1 MTVRAA
7 VSRRRLLRWAS
18 WFAVG
23 NAALLGVIGLRY
35 LWLYVRLSPSVAWGY
50 AGLAYVGHVSALAY
64 LPCLLVLM
72 PVILLYPRPRLVVPL
87 GVVLGGIAAGLLLL
101 DSLVFVEN
109 RYHLNAL
116 TFMLLA
122 PQTWGFLALYV
133 VLGVA
138 IEGMLAGWVWQRTAQ
153 PPGRRIGRYL
163 ALGLGACFVAGHLI
177 HAWAEARYDV
187 PVTSFTRYLPLYYPL
202 QVTKLQVRL
211 GLLDRARAR
220 DRAVVAALGGTPVG
234 ALRYPLVPLR
244 CEPRGPRLN
253 VLLVVIDAMRAD
265 ALTPAVA
272 PRLAGFA
279 RGAIQFDQHHSGG
292 NSSRAGMFSLFYGLP
307 ATYWDAFANLARPP
321 VVMDLFQ
328 LHGYQLGLFTSSPVY
343 DGVGLDRTALA
354 GVPDLRLR
362 TSSSYP
368 GSSGRD
374 RTLTD
379 EWYGWLDRRDPARP
393 FFGFLYYNA
402 AVAIEPPDNYPPVTP
417 VVPGAS
423 TQLRRYGRYLTAVHY
438 VDSLVGQVLDDLER
452 RKLLA
457 STVVLVTSDHGMEF
471 DEDGQGF
478 TGHGTSYSRH
488 QMQTPLLLGWPGRPP
503 ERVAR
508 RTSHNDVAPT
518 LVAGLFGCANPA
530 ADYASGRDLF
540 SGGQWD
546 WLIAASYS
554 EFALLEPERV
564 TIVYPASYEI
574 RDRDYRLVA
583 HPTFPHDGL
592 RAAQQEM
599 SRFFR

>member
-1 MTVRAA
+1 
-7 VSRRRLLRWAS
+7 LLRWAS
-18 WFAVG
+18 WFAVS
-23 NAALLGVIGLRY
+23 NAGLLALIGLRY

-64 LPCLLVLM
+64 LPCLLVLV
-72 PVILLYPRPRLVVPL
+72 PLILLCPRPRLVVPL
-87 GVVLGGIAAGLLLL
+87 GVALGGVGAGLLLL
-101 DSLVFVEN
+101 DSLVFAEN

-122 PQTWGFLALYV
+122 RQTWGFLALYV
-133 VLGVA
+133 VLGMA

-153 PPGRRIGRYL
+153 APGRRLGRYL
-163 ALGLGACFVAGHLI
+163 AVGLGACFVVGHLI

-220 DRAVVAALGGTPVG
+220 DRAVVAALGGAPVG
-234 ALRYPLVPLR
+234 ELLYPLVPLR

-265 ALTPAVA
+265 ALTAAVA
-272 PRLAGFA
+272 PRLSEFA
-279 RGAIQFDQHHSGG
+279 RGAIQFDRHHSGG

-328 LHGYQLGLFTSSPVY
+328 QHGYQLGLFASSPVY

-362 TSSSYP
+362 TSSSSP
-368 GSSGRD
+368 GSSGKD

-452 RKLLA
+452 RKLLG

-478 TGHGTSYSRH
+478 TGHGTSYSRY
-488 QMQTPLLLGWPGRPP
+488 QMQTPLVVRWPGRAP

-540 SGGQWD
+540 SEGQWD

-554 EFALLEPERV
+554 EFALIEPERV

>member
-1 MTVRAA
+1 
-7 VSRRRLLRWAS
+7 
-18 WFAVG
+18 
-23 NAALLGVIGLRY
+23 
-35 LWLYVRLSPSVAWGY
+35 
-50 AGLAYVGHVSALAY
+50 
-64 LPCLLVLM
+64 
-72 PVILLYPRPRLVVPL
+72 
-87 GVVLGGIAAGLLLL
+87 
-101 DSLVFVEN
+101 
-109 RYHLNAL
+109 
-116 TFMLLA
+116 
-122 PQTWGFLALYV
+122 
-133 VLGVA
+133 
-138 IEGMLAGWVWQRTAQ
+138 
-153 PPGRRIGRYL
+153 
-163 ALGLGACFVAGHLI
+163 
-177 HAWAEARYDV
+177 
-187 PVTSFTRYLPLYYPL
+187 
-202 QVTKLQVRL
+202 
-211 GLLDRARAR
+211 
-220 DRAVVAALGGTPVG
+220 
-234 ALRYPLVPLR
+234 
-244 CEPRGPRLN
+244 
-253 VLLVVIDAMRAD
+253 
-265 ALTPAVA
+265 
-272 PRLAGFA
+272 
-279 RGAIQFDQHHSGG
+279 
-292 NSSRAGMFSLFYGLP
+292 MFSLFYGLP

-321 VVMDLFQ
+321 VVMDLFRQ
-328 LHGYQLGLFTSSPVY
+328 HGYQLGLFVSSPVY

-417 VVPGAS
+417 VAPGAS
-423 TQLRRYGRYLTAVHY
+423 TQRRRYGRYLTAVHY

-471 DEDGQGF
+471 DENGQGF
-478 TGHGTSYSRH
+478 TGHGTSYSGY
-488 QMQTPLLLGWPGRPP
+488 QMHTPLVLGWPGRPAG
-503 ERVAR
+503 RVAR

-518 LVAGLFGCANPA
+518 LVIGLFGCANPA

-540 SGGQWD
+540 SEGQWD

-554 EFALLEPERV
+554 EFALIESERV

-583 HPTFPHDGL
+583 HPTFPRAGL
-592 RAAQQEM
+592 GAAQQEM

>member
-1 MTVRAA
+1 VS
-7 VSRRRLLRWAS
+7 SRRRLLRWAS
-18 WFAVG
+18 WFAVA
-23 NAALLGVIGLRY
+23 NAALLAIIGLRY

-72 PVILLYPRPRLVVPL
+72 PVILLCPRPRLVVPL
-87 GVVLGGIAAGLLLL
+87 GVALGGIGGSLLLL
-101 DSLVFVEN
+101 DSLVFGEN

-122 PQTWGFLALYV
+122 PQTWGFLALYGV
-133 VLGVA
+133 VGMA

-153 PPGRRIGRYL
+153 APARRIGRYL
-163 ALGLGACFVAGHLI
+163 ALGLGACVVAGHLI
-177 HAWAEARYDV
+177 HAWAEPRYDV
-187 PVTSFTRYLPLYYPL
+187 PVTSLTRYLPLYYPL
-202 QVTKLQVRL
+202 QVTKLQARL
-211 GLLDRARAR
+211 GLVNRAQAR
-220 DRAVVAALGGTPVG
+220 ERGVVASLGGAPAG
-234 ALRYPLVPLR
+234 ELRYPLAPLR
-244 CEPRGPRLN
+244 CELRAPRLN
-253 VLLVVIDAMRAD
+253 VLFVVIDGMRAD
-265 ALTPAVA
+265 ALTAAVT
-272 PRLAGFA
+272 PRLAEFA
-279 RGAIQFDQHHSGG
+279 RGAVQFDQHYSGG

-321 VVMDLFQ
+321 VVMDLFRQ
-328 LHGYQLGLFTSSPVY
+328 HDYQLGLFVSSPVY
-343 DGVGLDRTALA
+343 DGVGLDRTALV

-362 TSSSYP
+362 TSSPYP
-368 GSSGRD
+368 GSSGKD
-374 RTLTD
+374 RALTD

-393 FFGFLYYNA
+393 FFGLLYYNA
-402 AVAIEPPDNYPPVTP
+402 AVALEPPDDYPPVTP
-417 VVPGAS
+417 VAPDAS
-423 TQLRRYGRYLTAVHY
+423 AQRRRYGRYLTAVHY
-438 VDSLVGQVLDDLER
+438 VDSLVGRVLDDLER

-471 DEDGQGF
+471 DENGQGF
-478 TGHGTSYSRH
+478 TGHGTSYSGY
-488 QMQTPLLLGWPGRPP
+488 QMQTPLVLSWPGRPP
-503 ERVAR
+503 GRVAR

-518 LVAGLFGCANPA
+518 LAIGLFGCANPA

-540 SGGQWD
+540 SEGQWD

-554 EFALLEPERV
+554 EFALIEPERV

-574 RDRDYRLVA
+574 RDRAYRLVA
-583 HPTFPHDGL
+583 HPALPRDGL

>member
-1 MTVRAA
+1 M
-7 VSRRRLLRWAS
+7 
-18 WFAVG
+18 
-23 NAALLGVIGLRY
+23 
-35 LWLYVRLSPSVAWGY
+35 
-50 AGLAYVGHVSALAY
+50 
-64 LPCLLVLM
+64 
-72 PVILLYPRPRLVVPL
+72 
-87 GVVLGGIAAGLLLL
+87 
-101 DSLVFVEN
+101 
-109 RYHLNAL
+109 
-116 TFMLLA
+116 
-122 PQTWGFLALYV
+122 
-133 VLGVA
+133 
-138 IEGMLAGWVWQRTAQ
+138 
-153 PPGRRIGRYL
+153 
-163 ALGLGACFVAGHLI
+163 
-177 HAWAEARYDV
+177 
-187 PVTSFTRYLPLYYPL
+187 
-202 QVTKLQVRL
+202 
-211 GLLDRARAR
+211 
-220 DRAVVAALGGTPVG
+220 
-234 ALRYPLVPLR
+234 
-244 CEPRGPRLN
+244 
-253 VLLVVIDAMRAD
+253 
-265 ALTPAVA
+265 
-272 PRLAGFA
+272 
-279 RGAIQFDQHHSGG
+279 
-292 NSSRAGMFSLFYGLP
+292 
-307 ATYWDAFANLARPP
+307 
-321 VVMDLFQ
+321 
-328 LHGYQLGLFTSSPVY
+328 
-343 DGVGLDRTALA
+343 A

-423 TQLRRYGRYLTAVHY
+423 TQRRRYGRYLTAVHY

-452 RKLLA
+452 RKLLG

-478 TGHGTSYSRH
+478 TGHGTAYSRY
-488 QMQTPLLLGWPGRPP
+488 QMQTPLVVRWPGRAP

-530 ADYASGRDLF
+530 ADYASGRELF
-540 SGGQWD
+540 SDGQWE

-583 HPTFPHDGL
+583 HPTFPRDGL

>member
-1 MTVRAA
+1 MSA
-7 VSRRRLLRWAS
+7 RRRLLRWAS
-18 WFAVG
+18 WFAVA
-23 NAALLGVIGLRY
+23 NAALLAMIGLRY

-50 AGLAYVGHVSALAY
+50 AGLAYVGHLTALAY

-72 PVILLYPRPRLVVPL
+72 PVILLCPRARLVVPL
-87 GVVLGGIAAGLLLL
+87 GVVLGGVGAGLLLL
-101 DSLVFVEN
+101 DSLVFAEN

-122 PQTWGFLALYV
+122 PQTWGFLVLYV
-133 VLGVA
+133 VAGVA
-138 IEGMLAGWVWQRTAQ
+138 IEGMLAGWIWQRTAQ
-153 PPGRRIGRYL
+153 APARRIGRYL
-163 ALGLGACFVAGHLI
+163 ALGLGACIVAGHLM

-187 PVTSFTRYLPLYYPL
+187 PVTSFTRYVPLYFPL
-202 QVTKLQVRL
+202 RNA
-211 GLLDRARAR
+211 GLVAKFGLVDRNRAREQSL
-220 DRAVVAALGGTPVG
+220 VTALGGTPVG
-234 ALRYPLVPLR
+234 ELQYPLVPLR
-244 CEPRGPRLN
+244 CEPRAPQLN
-253 VLLVVIDAMRAD
+253 VLLVVIDGMRAD
-265 ALTPAVA
+265 ALTAAVA
-272 PRLAGFA
+272 PRLAAFA
-279 RGAIQFDQHHSGG
+279 RGAVQFDQHWSGG

-321 VVMDLFQ
+321 VVMDLFRQ
-328 LHGYQLGLFTSSPVY
+328 YNYQLGLFASSPVY

-362 TSSSYP
+362 TSSPYP
-368 GSSGRD
+368 GSSGKD
-374 RTLTD
+374 RGLTD

-402 AVAIEPPDNYPPVTP
+402 VVAIEPPDDYPPVTT
-417 VVPGAS
+417 VAPGAS
-423 TQLRRYGRYLTAVHY
+423 TQARLYARYLSAVHY
-438 VDSLVGQVLDDLER
+438 VDALVGQVLDDLER

-471 DEDGQGF
+471 DENGQGF
-478 TGHGTSYSRH
+478 TGHGTSYSGY
-488 QMQTPLLLGWPGRPP
+488 QMQTPLVVSWPGRPP
-503 ERVAR
+503 GRVAR

-518 LVAGLFGCANPA
+518 LVGRLFGCANPA

-540 SGGQWD
+540 ADGQWD

-554 EFALLEPERV
+554 EFALIEPERV

-583 HPTFPHDGL
+583 HPTLPREGL
-592 RAAQQEM
+592 RAAQKEM
-599 SRFFR
+599 SRFYR